1 VHDAPIIAEDV
12 CNLVRVLS
20 LTSPDE
26 LKIMSPLMTPNLNSK
41 KAVATERFLIS
52 SFPVPRL
59 LLASIA
65 VDLAMSLS
73 EKGLSTFGEHGIK
86 LGHDG

>member
-1 VHDAPIIAEDV
+1 
-12 CNLVRVLS
+12 
-20 LTSPDE
+20 
-26 LKIMSPLMTPNLNSK
+26 MTPNLNSK

-73 EKGLSTFGEHGIK
+73 EQGHPTLGNMTLNLNMMDDTTSGTLGDGIGIEAGVLLPDWTWKWLLS
-86 LGHDG
+86 